1 MVSPTLEVLM
11 AKSNAKTGSRSKS
24 AKIPKRKTKRDTGA
38 ASAVSSGKTK
48 HDQILKMLRTR
59 GGAKIAAI
67 ARVTGWQP
75 HSVRGFLASVVKKK
89 LGLSIASEKTSSGR
103 VYRIVEMKPSVSS
116 RKAAPEVEQPN
127 A

>member
-11 AKSNAKTGSRSKS
+11 AKSNPKPRSRSKS
-24 AKIPKRKTKRDTGA
+24 AKIPKRKSKRDADA
-38 ASAVSSGKTK
+38 ASAVGRGKTK

-59 GGAKIAAI
+59 RGAKIAAI

-75 HSVRGFLASVVKKK
+75 HSVRGFLAGVVKKK

-103 VYRIVEMKPSVSS
+103 VYRIVEMKASVSS
-116 RKAAPEVEQPN
+116 RKGAPEVEQPD